1 MKLKY
6 ITIFALMFGMASCI
20 VEEEKTDDAVNHE
33 GTTEHTEEV
42 AHEEEAENEEV
53 AEEASTADYSAGEE
67 IYGKTC
73 AACHQANGE
82 GIPQA
87 FPPLANSDYLMEDK
101 MRAIKQV
108 IEGSSGEIV
117 VNGETY
123 NGTMTPQNLSDQ
135 EIVDVLNYVYHAW
148 GNDGEEVTLEEVATV
163 KEEIESSK

>member
-6 ITIFALMFGMASCI
+6 ITIFALMFGMASC
-20 VEEEKTDDAVNHE
+20 VVDEEKTDDSANHE
-33 GTTEHTEEV
+33 ATTEHTEEV
-42 AHEEEAENEEV
+42 AEEAEETTEETDEV
-53 AEEASTADYSAGEE
+53 AEETSTADYSAGEE

-82 GIPQA
+82 GIPNA

-148 GNDGEEVTLEEVATV
+148 GNNGEEVTLEDVAAA
-163 KEEIESSK
+163 KE

>member
-6 ITIFALMFGMASCI
+6 ITIFALMFGMASC
-20 VEEEKTDDAVNHE
+20 VVDEEKTDDSANHE
-33 GTTEHTEEV
+33 ATTEHTEEV
-42 AHEEEAENEEV
+42 AEEVEEEVVEE
-53 AEEASTADYSAGEE
+53 ETTTADYSAGEE

-82 GIPQA
+82 GIAGA

-101 MRAIKQV
+101 TRAIKQV
-108 IEGSSGEIV
+108 INGSSEEMV

-148 GNDGEEVTLEEVATV
+148 GNNGETVTLEDVEAA
-163 KEEIESSK
+163 KAE

>member
-6 ITIFALMFGMASCI
+6 ITIFALMFGMASCV
-20 VEEEKTDDAVNHE
+20 VEEEKTDDSVNEHHE
-33 GTTEHTEEV
+33 TVSEEITPEKEETEELVEEEV
-42 AHEEEAENEEV
+42 A
-53 AEEASTADYSAGEE
+53 TADYSAGEE
-67 IYGKTC
+67 VYGRTC
-73 AACHQANGE
+73 VACHQANGE
-82 GIPQA
+82 GIAGA

-108 IEGSSGEIV
+108 IEGSSGELV

-148 GNDGEEVTLEEVATV
+148 GNDGETVTLEDVATV
-163 KEEIESSK
+163 KGE

>member
-6 ITIFALMFGMASCI
+6 ITIFALMFGMASC
-20 VEEEKTDDAVNHE
+20 VVDEEKTDDSVNHE
-33 GTTEHTEEV
+33 AASETTEEV
-42 AHEEEAENEEV
+42 AQEEV
-53 AEEASTADYSAGEE
+53 AEEEVVEEESTTADYSAGEE

-82 GIPQA
+82 GIAAA

-108 IEGSSGEIV
+108 IEGSSGEMV

-148 GNDGEEVTLEEVATV
+148 GNDGETVTLEDVAAV
-163 KEEIESSK
+163 KGE

>member
-6 ITIFALMFGMASCI
+6 ITIFALMFGMASCV
-20 VEEEKTDDAVNHE
+20 VEEEKTDDSVNHE
-33 GTTEHTEEV
+33 GTTETTEEV
-42 AHEEEAENEEV
+42 TQEEV
-53 AEEASTADYSAGEE
+53 AEEEAVEEESTTADYSAGEE
-67 IYGKTC
+67 VYGRTC
-73 AACHQANGE
+73 VACHQANGE
-82 GIPQA
+82 GIAGA

-108 IEGSSGEIV
+108 IEGSSGELV

-148 GNDGEEVTLEEVATV
+148 GNDGETVTLEDVATV
-163 KEEIESSK
+163 KGE